1 MQIANFLG
9 RRRGIAL
16 AWLVFCCAPVIY
28 AHGGEDHGDAPKPA
42 AATGGPAARVSE
54 RNLQTA
60 AGEFQVK
67 LTQSPADPRTGEE
80 VSFTLALT
88 ETVAGGF
95 GASQV
100 ALTDANVTAR
110 VTTAAGALVQ
120 DKLVV
125 AQTGEGYE
133 LHNKFG
139 DAGEYKLI
147 FDARTNDGR
156 SFTVDFLISVVA
168 APVNWVFW
176 LATAVLTLLA
186 LAVASGYLYAWMGE
200 GASLGRAVWKSLPVA
215 AGALVAW
222 GAGLGALWYFVGPR
236 VPRPASASASA
247 APVAGPGAP
256 GGGHLTIP
264 KESQLLFNIR
274 TQTVEKKEVTGALKV
289 TGVVQTRPDAQAVV
303 VPPVAGQVTLRQ
315 GLTVG
320 SAVGRGETIGTVA
333 QVLDVNAQAA
343 LEGQRLDVEA
353 RRLEV
358 EAQRLNLNS
367 SVLEQKAKLAE
378 QRSLAQQARTRLAQA
393 QREQKRAEALA
404 EVGAAP
410 QRRVEEART
419 AVKLAEQEITVAEQQ
434 TVYLQE
440 QIKTVQ
446 TAQPRFQAPQARP
459 LNRTFPLVAPVTGL
473 ITEIKAANGQQV
485 ETGTE
490 ILSLANLTTVFLA
503 ANVFEKDLPA
513 VREATQGTWTAAGI
527 PNEVYKLGVGGD
539 GRLVTVGQTV
549 DPNTRTVPVIYE
561 VKNPLHRLRAGMF
574 VEIALASEK
583 RETLAV
589 PKAAVV
595 NEQGQTFVFVFNGG
609 ESFERRAVV
618 LGLEGQDFYEIKTG
632 LQEDERI
639 VTEGIYQLRA
649 APGQ

>member
-1 MQIANFLG
+1 VQQKL
-9 RRRGIAL
+9 
-16 AWLVFCCAPVIY
+16 PV
-28 AHGGEDHGDAPKPA
+28 A
-42 AATGGPAARVSE
+42 AA
-54 RNLQTA
+54 
-60 AGEFQVK
+60 
-67 LTQSPADPRTGEE
+67 
-80 VSFTLALT
+80 
-88 ETVAGGF
+88 
-95 GASQV
+95 
-100 ALTDANVTAR
+100 
-110 VTTAAGALVQ
+110 
-120 DKLVV
+120 
-125 AQTGEGYE
+125 GEGYE
-133 LHNKFG
+133 LRDKF
-139 DAGEYKLI
+139 DTAGEYKLI
-147 FDARTNDGR
+147 FDVRTSDGR
-156 SFTVDFLISVVA
+156 NFAVDFPVSVVA
-168 APVNWVFW
+168 APVNWTFW
-176 LATAVLTLLA
+176 LAAAVLTLLA
-186 LAVASGYLYAWMGE
+186 LAVAGGYLYAWTGE
-200 GASLGRAVWKSLPVA
+200 GVSVGRAVWKSLPVA

-222 GAGLGALWYFVGPR
+222 GAGVGALWYFVGPR
-236 VPRPASASASA
+236 VPRAVATTTA
-247 APVAGPGAP
+247 APAAATGAT

-274 TQTVEKKEVTGALKV
+274 TQVVEKREVTGGLKV
-289 TGVVQTRPDAQAVV
+289 TGVVQARPDARAVV
-303 VPPVAGQVTLRQ
+303 VPPVAGRVTLRA
-315 GLTVG
+315 GLTIG
-320 SAVGRGETIGTVA
+320 SAVGRGETIGTVE
-333 QVLDVNAQAA
+333 QVLDVNAQAG
-343 LEGQRLDVEA
+343 LESQRLDVEA

-367 SVLEQKAKLAE
+367 LVLEQKARLAE

-393 QREQKRAEALA
+393 QREQKRAEALV

-446 TAQPRFQAPQARP
+446 TAQPRFQAPQVRP
-459 LNRTFPLVAPVTGL
+459 PNRTFPLVAPVTGL
-473 ITEIKAANGQQV
+473 IADIKAANGQQV

-527 PNEVYKLGVGGD
+527 PNEVYRLGVGGD

-561 VKNPLHRLRAGMF
+561 VKNPLNRLREGMF
-574 VEIALASEK
+574 VEIALDSEK
-583 RETLAV
+583 RETLAA

-632 LQEDERI
+632 LKEDERI

-649 APGQ
+649 ALGQ